1 MLFTASLQSPGKC
14 LNDTE
19 SVGSS
24 SSSSFNT
31 AYPSFAPPSQLRRV
45 KTVSQLTRWA
55 SKRLSRSSLSGITD
69 RTELSERNLNN
80 LELAIITSAGTGP
93 ETNGSFD
100 SARPLLRNSTIRA
113 SKAINTIAEDSKSW
127 PNQTPEKAQDIRL
140 RDSYSA
146 FCEQFTM
153 SGPQRPKRKFDIS
166 MDTCEKEEEILND
179 GHPRVGYSDLLS
191 DDQKKTMPECQQ
203 IVSKATS
210 SIVLDRT
217 SSLESICLDQD
228 ITPSIIHPQPPP
240 QIMTPLIYRDMQQ
253 AALKCK
259 LARRKKLMGPL
270 RSLFSKAQPFRAHRL
285 DIET

>member
-14 LNDTE
+14 PKDNE

-24 SSSSFNT
+24 SSSSFNI

-45 KTVSQLTRWA
+45 KTVSQLTRW
-55 SKRLSRSSLSGITD
+55 SSAKK
-69 RTELSERNLNN
+69 NLNN
-80 LELAIITSAGTGP
+80 LELAINTSAGTGP

-100 SARPLLRNSTIRA
+100 SARPLLRNSTTRA
-113 SKAINTIAEDSKSW
+113 SKAINTIAEDLKSS

-166 MDTCEKEEEILND
+166 MDTCEKEEEILID
-179 GHPRVGYSDLLS
+179 GYPRVGYSDSPS
-191 DDQKKTMPECQQ
+191 DDQKKAIPECQQ
-203 IVSKATS
+203 TVSKATS

-217 SSLESICLDQD
+217 RSLESICLGQN

-259 LARRKKLMGPL
+259 PAKRKKLLGPL